1 MTMGRSLLKSWIW
14 EMSWQI
20 WTKTTTMHQTK
31 SGIPDPGQGDTGLA
45 GHADL
50 NPGLAD
56 LDPGLADLD
65 PDIGDPQGG
74 QQEAGL
80 RQITAVLAKTFAA
93 TMPVGSARTGIDVIS
108 SM

>member
-1 MTMGRSLLKSWIW
+1 
-14 EMSWQI
+14 
-20 WTKTTTMHQTK
+20 MHQTK

-65 PDIGDPQGG
+65 PDIGG

>member
-1 MTMGRSLLKSWIW
+1 
-14 EMSWQI
+14 
-20 WTKTTTMHQTK
+20 MHQTK

-45 GHADL
+45 GHADLNPGLADL